1 MYWIIYKINQIP
13 DLELV
18 KYESLGGRGIS
29 GVIQCHNSFLRQWQ
43 RNSCLLNIGI
53 HYFVA
58 YSPDNEP
65 GKRISLYIGISA
77 EEGVSESSIDA
88 LIMSTSLCN
97 YYSFNKC
104 SEIPEELST
113 TFSSMA
119 ILKKQEQ
126 KKSSD
131 ISELFTVDG
140 WKTNDDARLFEMIKV
155 MEALNEKAV
164 YTLTLY
170 GNNISPKASQA
181 LEKPITLLR
190 KRTFGDGNNGMVNL
204 TGEHRSSPRDY
215 VAENT
220 LKTYEEFLKDI
231 SKSPCFSA
239 NIHVFANNKNIANY
253 IMNAA
258 CGESISEGDCEIA
271 SVESKQYT
279 PLKNENHIN
288 EYNKMMPSMLSF
300 WPTLFTLEEITPFFR
315 LPILYDGEN
324 IEIPKETSP
333 QLASEGLYIGKT
345 ANGYKT
351 YITNNLL
358 KKHAFICGVPGSGKT
373 NTMLHI
379 ADALWNNKTMRNGS
393 IINDPIPFLVLEPA
407 KREYRELSLFDIPD
421 LIIFS
426 PSAKTDFP
434 LQLNPFE
441 FPLGLTLSEHISKLC
456 QVFEGAFPIA
466 PPAPFILDRAIESI
480 YIKHGWNT
488 RDVNIGD
495 KEYPTTSELYE
506 QFKKEMENTSYD
518 SEIQGNI
525 RSVLEMRI
533 GSLLRRE
540 MKDIFDVSRSSFA
553 PEEWIKRPVIIELES
568 LGEGPANFVTLLL
581 CTIIRETLKVSPL
594 KDPEKEIRHVIFIE
608 EAHNLIAPQAQVE
621 NGQDSNPKIAATA
634 YIVKM
639 LAEVRAL
646 REGII
651 IADQL
656 PTAMAPEVIK
666 NTNIKLVHRLTS
678 GDDRELIGSTMS
690 ASGLQLER
698 VATYQPGEA
707 LMSYEGLLRP
717 FEMKVVELKDHG
729 LKTPNDNE
737 LIGIMLKKPAFYEL
751 CKTHADKQWSELKEK
766 VKELLQKEQDAL
778 YKLAQYD
785 FSGKTSVQIQSS
797 IEQFELIYEGI
808 RILKHQYILDCD
820 YISSVFY
827 DEDRKK
833 ELKDIVMTL
842 GETLYV
848 QLKKVLRVCVE
859 KQLI

>member
-1 MYWIIYKINQIP
+1 MHWIFYKISQIP

-18 KYESLGGRGIS
+18 KYQSLGDQGVS
-29 GVIQCHNSFLRQWQ
+29 GVIQCHNGFLRQWQ
-43 RNSCLLNIGI
+43 RNSCLLNIGV
-53 HYFVA
+53 HYFVV
-58 YSPDNEP
+58 YSPEHKP
-65 GKRISLYIGISA
+65 GRRISIYIGISA
-77 EEGVSESSIDA
+77 EEKIIETSIDA
-88 LIMSTSLCN
+88 LVMSSGLYN
-97 YYSFNKC
+97 YYSFSKC
-104 SEIPEELST
+104 SEIPNELKEP
-113 TFSSMA
+113 FSSMA

-126 KKSSD
+126 KKTSD
-131 ISELFTVDG
+131 ISDLFTVEG

-164 YTLTLY
+164 YTVTLF
-170 GNNISPKASQA
+170 GNNILQRAYQA
-181 LEKPITLLR
+181 LDKPIKLLR
-190 KRTFGDGNNGMVNL
+190 KRTFGNGNDGQISL
-204 TGEHRSSPRDY
+204 TDEHRNAPRDY
-215 VAENT
+215 AAENT

-239 NIHVFANNKNIANY
+239 NIRVLANDKNIANY
-253 IMNAA
+253 ILNAA
-258 CGESISEGDCEIA
+258 CGESISEGDCEIV
-271 SVESKQYT
+271 SLDNKQII
-279 PLKNENHIN
+279 PLRNNNSIS
-288 EYNKMMPSMLSF
+288 EYNKMMPPMLSF
-300 WPTLFTLEEITPFFR
+300 WPTLFTLEEVSPFFR

-333 QLASEGLYIGKT
+333 QLSSEGIYVGQT
-345 ANGYKT
+345 SNGYKT
-351 YITNNLL
+351 YISNGLL
-358 KKHAFICGVPGSGKT
+358 KKHAFVCGVPGSGKT

-379 ADALWNNKTMRNGS
+379 ADALWNNRVEREGKT
-393 IINDPIPFLVLEPA
+393 IHEPIPFLVLEPA
-407 KREYRELSLFDIPD
+407 KREYRELALFDIPE

-480 YIKHGWNT
+480 YIQHGWNT
-488 RDVNIGD
+488 RDVNVGD

-518 SEIQGNI
+518 NEIQGNI

-540 MKDIFDVSRSSFA
+540 MKDIFDAPKSTFA
-553 PEEWIKRPVIIELES
+553 PEEWLKRPIIMELES

-581 CTIIRETLKVSPL
+581 CTLIRETLKVSPL

-717 FEMKVVELKDHG
+717 FEMRVVELKDHG
-729 LKTPNDNE
+729 IKTPNDNE
-737 LIGIMLKKPAFYEL
+737 LIEIMLKKPAFYEL
-751 CKTHADKQWSELKEK
+751 CKERADHQWKELKRK
-766 VKELLQKEQDAL
+766 VKELIQKEQDAL
-778 YKLAQYD
+778 NKLAQYD
-785 FSGKTSVQIQSS
+785 FSGRTSIQIQKS

-808 RILKHQYILDCD
+808 RILKHQYIFDCD
-820 YISSVFY
+820 YILSSIY
-827 DEDRKK
+827 DEDKK
-833 ELKDIVMTL
+833 KALKNIIMTL
-842 GETLYV
+842 GETLYK
-848 QLKKVLRVCVE
+848 QIKNVLMVCVE
-859 KQLI
+859 NALI